1 MKIYSV
7 TEFNKE
13 VNTLLSDITVCVQ
26 GEVANFKISQNRFV
40 WFELKDNKSYFSC
53 FLMAFNLHV
62 QLEDGMYVQLI
73 GSPGLFT
80 KSGRF
85 RFMVKEIKLVG
96 EGTLKKEFE
105 LLKKKLEQE
114 GLFAEERKRTLPRF
128 PQRIGLITSQDA
140 AAYTDVMRILKNR
153 WAGLTIYFYPVS
165 VQGQTAIVD
174 IIKAFAYFNSHD
186 YSLDAIILTR
196 GGGSMEDLWAFN
208 TEEVCRA
215 VFGSRYP
222 VVSAV
227 GHERDVTLV
236 DFVADKRAATPSNA
250 AEMVVPHKDDV
261 IFQINTLVES
271 QKRSIDA
278 YMESKNIIL
287 DNFSHSLDN
296 LVASLQEKIE
306 HNISLLKSYNPRQV
320 LSRGYSITKYKGKII
335 KDRKKLKKNDI
346 IETLLHNGKVL
357 SKVN

>member
-1 MKIYSV
+1 M
-7 TEFNKE
+7 
-13 VNTLLSDITVCVQ
+13 Q

-53 FLMAFNLHV
+53 FLMVFNLRV
-62 QLEDGMYVQLI
+62 QLEDGMSVQLI
-73 GSPGLFT
+73 GCPGLFT

-85 RFMVKEIKLVG
+85 HFAVKEIKLVG

-114 GLFAEERKRTLPRF
+114 GLFATERKRIIPRF
-128 PQRIGLITSQDA
+128 PQKIGLITSQDA

-153 WAGLTIYFYPVS
+153 WAGLSIYFYPVS
-165 VQGQTAIVD
+165 VQGQSAVNDIVG
-174 IIKAFAYFNSHD
+174 AFHYFNAHD
-186 YSLDAIILTR
+186 YKFDAVILTR

-208 TEEVCRA
+208 TEEICRA

-222 VVSAV
+222 VVSAI

-236 DFVADKRAATPSNA
+236 DYVADVRAATPSNA

-271 QKRSIDA
+271 QSRNMEA
-278 YMESKNIIL
+278 YFEEKNLIL
-287 DNFSHSLDN
+287 DNFSNSLDN

-320 LSRGYSITKYKGKII
+320 LSRGYSITKHQGKII
-335 KDRKKLKKNDI
+335 KDGKKLKKNDI
-346 IETLLHNGKVL
+346 IETQFFNGKRL